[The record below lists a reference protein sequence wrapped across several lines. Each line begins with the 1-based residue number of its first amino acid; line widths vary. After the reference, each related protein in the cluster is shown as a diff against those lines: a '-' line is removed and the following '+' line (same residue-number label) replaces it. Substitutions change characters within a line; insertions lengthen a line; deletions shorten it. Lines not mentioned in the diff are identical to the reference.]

1 MTHAHTHHH
10 TPGILAIALTTAL
23 ALSSTTAPATARTFD
38 FNTAGSMVQQPLPP
52 QWACVFEQASN
63 DQSPTFPCPQAP
75 APNTTTAHRNV
86 LASQRSSAAAV
97 ASSRRRH
104 HRPTAS

>member
-52 QWACVFEQASN
+52 QWACAVEHALT
-63 DQSPTFPCPQAP
+63 DQSPTFQCQQAP
-75 APNTTTAHRNV
+75 APNATTIHKKT
-86 LASQRSSAAAV
+86 LASQRPSAPAV
-97 ASSRRRH
+97 TSRRH
-104 HRPTAS
+104 HRPTGS

>member
-23 ALSSTTAPATARTFD
+23 ALSSTTAPASARTFD
-38 FNTAGSMVQQPLPP
+38 FNAAGSMIQQPLPP
-52 QWACVFEQASN
+52 QWACIFEQAST
-63 DQSPTFPCPQAP
+63 DRSPTLHCQEAP
-75 APNTTTAHRNV
+75 APNATTVHKKV

-97 ASSRRRH
+97 ASHRRH

>member
-10 TPGILAIALTTAL
+10 SPGILAIALTTAL
-23 ALSSTTAPATARTFD
+23 ALSSTTTPATARTFD

-52 QWACVFEQASN
+52 QWACVFERASN
-63 DQSPTFPCPQAP
+63 AGSSTLQCQEAP
-75 APNTTTAHRNV
+75 VPKATAVRSNV
-86 LASQRSSAAAV
+86 LASQRRTAAAV
-97 ASSRRRH
+97 ASRRRH

>member
-23 ALSSTTAPATARTFD
+23 ALSSTTAPASARTFD

-52 QWACVFEQASN
+52 QWACIFEQASTN
-63 DQSPTFPCPQAP
+63 GSPTLHCQKAP
-75 APNTTTAHRNV
+75 APNATTVHTNV
-86 LASQRSSAAAV
+86 LASQRPTAAAV
-97 ASSRRRH
+97 ASRRRH